1 MRSDILYL
9 DNAATSYPKPES
21 VYSALADFLRTDGAN
36 PGRAGHRMAV
46 RAEKSI
52 EETRVLLAQFFGISS
67 PHRVIF
73 TLNTTDSLN
82 IGIKGTVKDGDH
94 VITSLLEHNS
104 VSRPLKQ
111 LEQDGRITLTQVP
124 FSQAGFIDPGDI
136 EKAISPRTRLIVL
149 THASN
154 VLGTVQ
160 PIREVAK
167 IAREHDLLFLVD
179 AAQTAGVLPI
189 QMEED
194 QIDLLAL
201 PGHKAMLGP
210 TGVGV
215 LVVGERS
222 SLSAWREGG
231 TGGDS
236 SSPVQPGELPY
247 RLEGGTPNTVG
258 IAGLRAGVEFVV
270 EETLARIQ
278 GHETRLLGRLIEA
291 LKDDPRFQLYGSQD
305 LNRRVATLTLTVAGY
320 TAPEA
325 GAILDEAF
333 HIAVRPGLHCAP
345 YAHRS
350 LGTFPDGAIRISAG
364 FFNTEEEIDRCV
376 VALKEIAA
384 G

>member
-1 MRSDILYL
+1 
-9 DNAATSYPKPES
+9 
-21 VYSALADFLRTDGAN
+21 
-36 PGRAGHRMAV
+36 MAV

-52 EETRVLLAQFFGISS
+52 EETRVLLARFFGISS

-111 LEQDGRITLTQVP
+111 LEQDRRITLTQVP

-160 PIREVAK
+160 PIREVAR

-201 PGHKAMLGP
+201 PGHKALLGP

-291 LKDDPRFQLYGSQD
+291 LKDDPRFRLYGSQD

-333 HIAVRPGLHCAP
+333 CIAVRPGLHCAP